1 MPTRKYNTARALRQA
16 INSRLRKVADIEGV
30 DVSRLYRQLAF
41 ERLLARIFNNNDCP
55 LLLKGGYAMEL
66 RTSRARNTKDLD
78 LSMFE
83 QQLESI
89 RLESIYNL
97 ITEAAS
103 LDLGDYFAF
112 EVTKSKR
119 PLAGP
124 PHGGMRFHINAKLDG
139 RSLAIFH
146 LDVGVGDTQIE
157 PAEYLNSAN
166 LLSFA
171 GFNCSPFP
179 SIPREQQFA
188 EKIHAYTALH
198 KGKMGSRVK
207 DLIDMVLLITE
218 SKLSNTKM
226 LKSLQL
232 TFQSYNKTPP
242 SSLPK
247 PPPEWDKPFTQ
258 LAAECKLE
266 TNIDQSFALVAEF
279 YAKIMSR

>member
-1 MPTRKYNTARALRQA
+1 MPTRKYNTARALKQA
-16 INSRLRKVADIEGV
+16 INSRLRKIADTKGIGMP
-30 DVSRLYRQLAF
+30 RLYRQLAF
-41 ERLLARIFNNNDCP
+41 ERLLARIFSNNDCP

-89 RLESIYNL
+89 RLVSMHNL

-103 LDLGDYFAF
+103 LDLGDYFVF
-112 EVTKSKR
+112 EVTKSTR

-124 PHGGMRFHINAKLDG
+124 PHGGARFHVNAKLDG
-139 RSLAIFH
+139 RSLTKFH
-146 LDVGVGDTQIE
+146 LDVGVGEARIE
-157 PAEYLNSAN
+157 PAEYLDSAN

-171 GFNCSPFP
+171 GFDCSPFP
-179 SIPREQQFA
+179 SISREQQFA
-188 EKIHAYTALH
+188 EKIHAYTSLH
-198 KGKMGSRVK
+198 RGKMGSRVK

-218 SKLSNTKM
+218 SKLNHTKL

-232 TFQSYNKTPP
+232 TFQPYNKQPP

-247 PPPEWDKPFTQ
+247 PPSEWKEPFAQ
-258 LAAECKLE
+258 LAAECQLE
-266 TNIDQSFALVAEF
+266 TNIDEAYELVAKFLKEPVF
-279 YAKIMSR
+279 